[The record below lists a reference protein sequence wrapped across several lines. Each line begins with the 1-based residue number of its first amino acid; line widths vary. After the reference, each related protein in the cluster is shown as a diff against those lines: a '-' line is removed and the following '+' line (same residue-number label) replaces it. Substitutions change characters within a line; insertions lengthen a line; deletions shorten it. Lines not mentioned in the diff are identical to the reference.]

1 MQRIVMAGLFAAVAA
16 TTVFAQSDVI
26 KERQQTMKGVANAT
40 KEPGGMLKGEVA
52 FDLDKV
58 KAALATYSEAAK
70 KMPTL
75 FPETSKTGGD
85 TTAAPAIWSD
95 TNGFKA
101 AFAKF
106 DADATKASAEIKDEA
121 SFKANFPA
129 VLKNCGSCHETYRVK
144 KS

>member
-1 MQRIVMAGLFAAVAA
+1 MHRIVLACAFVAVAA
-16 TTVFAQSDVI
+16 TAGVAQSDVI
-26 KERQQTMKGVANAT
+26 KERQQVMKGVANAT

-52 FDLDKV
+52 FNLAKV
-58 KAALATYSEAAK
+58 QAALATYSAAAK

-75 FPETSKTGGD
+75 FPENSKTGGD

-95 TNGFKA
+95 ANGFKA

-106 DADATKASAEIKDEA
+106 DADATKAAAEIKDEA
-121 SFKANFPA
+121 TFKANFPG
-129 VLKNCGSCHETYRVK
+129 VLKNCGGCHETYRVK

>member
-26 KERQQTMKGVANAT
+26 KERQQIMKGVANAT

-52 FDLDKV
+52 FDLNKV
-58 KAALATYSEAAK
+58 KAALATYSDASK

-75 FPETSKTGGD
+75 FPENSKTGGD
-85 TTAAPAIWSD
+85 TTAAPAVWSD
-95 TNGFKA
+95 ANGFKA

-106 DADATKASAEIKDEA
+106 DADAMKASAEIKDEA
-121 SFKANFPA
+121 SFKANFPT